1 MSLAES
7 FERKFLFGLGR
18 HLWNIVGMSGFIAVL
33 TGVILLANSTTIQTV
48 KTKQDFVKS
57 EKVINKAINRLEKLK
72 EEELALIEKEIA
84 PLTIEEIEQDLSL
97 DGWTKKNRKKNPI
110 LYKKSQGLEEIKNY
124 LLFDRNL
131 TSQDKQILQEY
142 LDFEKKYNK
151 EDRLIYSKYINI
163 KTSFNNKIN
172 KERIILDTTYEKY
185 SDKIESNNALK
196 ISHRFVSP
204 FVMAYGL
211 GVIASASIT
220 SAVLAVERNT
230 RRSN

>member
-18 HLWNIVGMSGFIAVL
+18 HLWNIVGISGFIAVL

-48 KTKQDFVKS
+48 KTKQDFIKS
-57 EKVINKAINRLEKLK
+57 EKVINKAINRLEKQK
-72 EEELALIEKEIA
+72 EEELALIENEIA

-142 LDFEKKYNK
+142 LDFEKNYNK

-172 KERIILDTTYEKY
+172 KERILLDAKYEKY

-196 ISHRFVSP
+196 ISHRIASP

>member
-18 HLWNIVGMSGFIAVL
+18 HLWNIVGISGFIAVL

-72 EEELALIEKEIA
+72 EEELALIENEIV

-97 DGWTKKNRKKNPI
+97 DGWTKKNSKKNPI

-142 LDFEKKYNK
+142 LDFEKNYNK

-172 KERIILDTTYEKY
+172 KEKILLDTKYEKFRQ
-185 SDKIESNNALK
+185 N
-196 ISHRFVSP
+196 
-204 FVMAYGL
+204 
-211 GVIASASIT
+211 
-220 SAVLAVERNT
+220 
-230 RRSN
+230 

>member
-48 KTKQDFVKS
+48 KTKQDFIKS
-57 EKVINKAINRLEKLK
+57 EKVINKAINRLEKTK
-72 EEELALIEKEIA
+72 EEELALIENEIA

-131 TSQDKQILQEY
+131 TSQDKQILKEY
-142 LDFEKKYNK
+142 LDFEKNYNK